1 MTTNF
6 IDFVNNGTSKEM
18 IVHPAP
24 PTNHPIL
31 LGLNVPTGY
40 HYEDFSNNSIPWTG
54 DIFSFCEVLLR
65 KGADFSKARY
75 VQLLEGKTYVYLEG
89 TESGTTTS
97 VFTWIL
103 PSEMRLNDL
112 LQMESNIFK
121 CNDLLQ
127 ASEDHS
133 IGIINNNII
142 YYWGFSSGYTER
154 REQINLIPYINNISS
169 HTRGFYNGVYSY
181 SIKDDKWSKLGEIS
195 IKEPRQKSCYI
206 TLGNR
211 LYSFGGF
218 SYTPLSVEELN
229 EFKNIMYLPQKK
241 NISTYN
247 DGIYLTYDNNKL
259 VINTTKSL
267 PYPLLGCGLVNYPK
281 DKKIFF
287 INGCIYDTLSFDTNY
302 LINHIQIGKSF
313 FYWRY
318 DSNHNILDKT
328 TYLQFDGTARFYTVT
343 HILDDF
349 IYVMSGL
356 KTLEDTNND
365 KGYVQYTLANVLD
378 NWKYDIINDTWYR
391 ISDFPIPYVNQS
403 SIQYKNYIIFFG
415 GIQFNTSVD
424 NDKVI
429 DTDKIYTSINFP
441 YHGISTIKQANFDQ
455 ASTHLASNLILVY
468 NTITDKFYFSNIT
481 LPINISR
488 PGITTDNEYVYI
500 VGGEL
505 NPSLLNNIY
514 YGNCSALMIKI
525 KINDILYK

>member
-1 MTTNF
+1 
-6 IDFVNNGTSKEM
+6 
-18 IVHPAP
+18 
-24 PTNHPIL
+24 
-31 LGLNVPTGY
+31 
-40 HYEDFSNNSIPWTG
+40 
-54 DIFSFCEVLLR
+54 
-65 KGADFSKARY
+65 
-75 VQLLEGKTYVYLEG
+75 
-89 TESGTTTS
+89 
-97 VFTWIL
+97 
-103 PSEMRLNDL
+103 
-112 LQMESNIFK
+112 
-121 CNDLLQ
+121 
-127 ASEDHS
+127 
-133 IGIINNNII
+133 
-142 YYWGFSSGYTER
+142 
-154 REQINLIPYINNISS
+154 
-169 HTRGFYNGVYSY
+169 
-181 SIKDDKWSKLGEIS
+181 
-195 IKEPRQKSCYI
+195 
-206 TLGNR
+206 
-211 LYSFGGF
+211 
-218 SYTPLSVEELN
+218 
-229 EFKNIMYLPQKK
+229 
-241 NISTYN
+241 
-247 DGIYLTYDNNKL
+247 
-259 VINTTKSL
+259 
-267 PYPLLGCGLVNYPK
+267 
-281 DKKIFF
+281 
-287 INGCIYDTLSFDTNY
+287 
-302 LINHIQIGKSF
+302 
-313 FYWRY
+313 
-318 DSNHNILDKT
+318 
-328 TYLQFDGTARFYTVT
+328 
-343 HILDDF
+343 
-349 IYVMSGL
+349 MSGL